1 MVNMSTDEEEENL
14 NYELSDA
21 NSLGKTLITA
31 ISLGSTIGIEYY
43 NKIRWMTQQEVYNKM
58 N

>member
-1 MVNMSTDEEEENL
+1 MLDMSTEEEEKDL

-43 NKIRWMTQQEVYNKM
+43 NKKS
-58 N
+58 